1 MKIGELARRTGVPP
15 RMLRY
20 YEEQGLLTPERRP
33 NGYRDYPETAVEVV
47 DEVRRLISS
56 GLSTRLIRLLL
67 GLDGIDGEALAR
79 TCSVSLAESL
89 ADELKAL
96 ESKIACLAKSRDTV
110 RDFLARTQHAA
121 VLGDVSGVLAGR

>member
-20 YEEQGLLTPERRP
+20 YEEQGLLASERLP

-67 GLDGIDGEALAR
+67 GLDGIEGEALAR
-79 TCSVSLAESL
+79 TCSSSLAESL
-89 ADELKAL
+89 ADELRSL
-96 ESKIACLAKSRDTV
+96 ESKIACLTKSRDTV
-110 RDFLARTQHAA
+110 REFLARTQHAA